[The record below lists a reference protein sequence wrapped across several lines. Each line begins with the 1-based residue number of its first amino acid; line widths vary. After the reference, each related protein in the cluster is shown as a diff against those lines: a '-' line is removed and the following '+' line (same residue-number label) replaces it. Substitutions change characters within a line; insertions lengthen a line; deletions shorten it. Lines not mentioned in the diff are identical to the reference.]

1 MIVCVKGEKDMDFMF
16 FDALNHSPVWLLIEV
31 VVLVAAGV
39 IAAIVLK
46 KETATSEYIKKR
58 RI

>member
-1 MIVCVKGEKDMDFMF
+1 MF

-39 IAAIVLK
+39 IAAIVIK
-46 KETATSEYIKKR
+46 KGTATSEYIKKR
-58 RI
+58 RISYAALFN